1 MMETGLDIMS
11 KQPGTASAASAV
23 SQLSSSPIF
32 RKNYYIYNPSNS
44 MMDSNNS
51 KAVAT
56 SISP

>member
-1 MMETGLDIMS
+1 METGLDIMS

-23 SQLSSSPIF
+23 SQLSSSSPIF